1 MPNKIAYVALKH
13 SNLYLAALLIV
24 SKFKIF
30 IFQRKS
36 KIFRQIF
43 VIVSNLIEIFRT

>member
-13 SNLYLAALLIV
+13 SSLYLAALLIV

-36 KIFRQIF
+36 KIFIDRF
-43 VIVSNLIEIFRT
+43 LL